1 MRPILL
7 ALVAAAMSAGSAHI
21 TGTWRLTGRIAD
33 VTIDRVCTIEQT
45 EGKIQ
50 GPCKNQ
56 AGDKVLNGVV
66 DGDTVTW
73 KYEAKYDGATVR
85 LVFNGTVE
93 SDSAIKGT
101 ITASDTAGSNTTTGT
116 FTAKRQ

>member
-7 ALVAAAMSAGSAHI
+7 AFVAAAMAASGAHI
-21 TGTWRLTGRIAD
+21 TGVWRLTGRIAD

-45 EGKIQ
+45 EGRIQ

-56 AGDKVLNGVV
+56 SGETVLSGEVNGDII
-66 DGDTVTW
+66 TW
-73 KYEAKYDGATVR
+73 RYEAKYDSATVV
-85 LVFNGTVE
+85 LVFKGTLE

-101 ITASDTAGSNTTTGT
+101 ITASDTAGNNATTGT